1 VSLPPVAP
9 LGSHLTDE
17 LDPDHHIFRY
27 VGGSLIDGD
36 EVDSSAFWRK
46 EKDGQLEVGVS
57 VNWVEW
63 FGVPTPEEAV
73 QPLRQVFEKKNF
85 KTGATSRF
93 ALLNVGQAQTSA
105 AQYAVV
111 SIARNPEP
119 DDESHSLI
127 GDYDAALNE
136 QVAEQLKK
144 VIIAT
149 YPTKRA

>member
-1 VSLPPVAP
+1 
-9 LGSHLTDE
+9 LTDE

-27 VGGSLIDGD
+27 VGGRSIDGD

-46 EKDGQLEVGVS
+46 EKDGQLEAGVS

-63 FGVPTPEEAV
+63 FGMPTPEEVV

-85 KTGATSRF
+85 RLGATSKF
-93 ALLNVGQAQTSA
+93 ALLNVGQAKTSA
-105 AQYAVV
+105 AQYAAV
-111 SIARNPEP
+111 SIVRDPEP
-119 DDESHSLI
+119 DDDSHSLI
-127 GDYDAALNE
+127 RDYDAALNE
-136 QVAEQLKK
+136 QVAEQLQK